1 MLIFLLLLFAF
12 QMFGIIFLKI
22 LFVSVLFYFPL
33 LGFCLLFFLITWF
46 IFFCFCKFSF
56 VFLFSLF
63 NTFELSNAS
72 ERLFWIYFFKFFIKT
87 KMSLFRKTKLKKIF
101 FFPKY
106 ELKKSRTSLFLSLSL
121 LLSLSPSLSLSLSL
135 SLSNYVS
142 FKISCQQEIYIQA
155 SLNCHIV

>member
-12 QMFGIIFLKI
+12 QMFGMIFLKI

-101 FFPKY
+101 FFQNTN
-106 ELKKSRTSLFLSLSL
+106 SRNHAPLSFSPSLSFSPYLPVSPSPCLSLSL
-121 LLSLSPSLSLSLSL
+121 TMFHLKLAA
-135 SLSNYVS
+135 NRKY
-142 FKISCQQEIYIQA
+142 ISRQVLTVI
-155 SLNCHIV
+155 